1 MINLNSK
8 ISRVFAGR
16 RSALPADMT
25 VPPLSVSVF
34 PGDAI
39 ADIRERLIDDVIRVL
54 RPEEWRAQRC
64 EQWYGLLRPWVEA
77 AIPGPPAA
85 PADPAAPPA
94 PLGAEPWP
102 LAPDSDVY
110 GDHAGWWIVVDAT
123 GEHELSE
130 AYPTRELAER
140 EAQRLNGADP
150 NAEWYRHW
158 FAFQGGVS

>member
-1 MINLNSK
+1 MS
-8 ISRVFAGR
+8 G
-16 RSALPADMT
+16 
-25 VPPLSVSVF
+25 
-34 PGDAI
+34 
-39 ADIRERLIDDVIRVL
+39 VL
-54 RPEEWRAQRC
+54 GQEGGGAHRC
-64 EQWYGLLRPWVEA
+64 RQWYGLLSPWVEA
-77 AIPGPPAA
+77 ASPGPPAA

-110 GDHAGWWIVVDAT
+110 GDRAGWWIVVDAT